1 MFGYLITQTDS
12 HITEHSTNHYVKFH
26 FLHLSVVTYISS
38 STVAQNTCHFLKVMG
53 MFPTIVPRG

>member
-12 HITEHSTNHYVKFH
+12 HVTEHSTNHYVKFH

-38 STVAQNTCHFLKVMG
+38 STVAQNICHLLKVVG
-53 MFPTIVPRG
+53 MFLTVALRG